1 MKVSGAR
8 EWIQNTAIK
17 NVTHFT
23 SVQMQRIKQKFANS
37 LSEEQHKIQRL
48 QRELEKERLNSLRI
62 QQKLEQDFDFHKQM
76 VVNDCGR
83 HIEGICFNDLWFCQ
97 LKYDQ
102 NFARA
107 KQFSRIT
114 PLALTK
120 LILTQH
126 Y

>member
-83 HIEGICFNDLWFCQ
+83 HIEGICFNDLWFYQ

-102 NFARA
+102 NFQIYGLA
-107 KQFSRIT
+107 KEGASS
-114 PLALTK
+114 
-120 LILTQH
+120 
-126 Y
+126 

>member
-8 EWIQNTAIK
+8 EWVQNTAII
-17 NVTHFT
+17 NVTLFT

-83 HIEGICFNDLWFCQ
+83 HIEGMRFKNLWFCHS
-97 LKYDQ
+97 KYDQ
-102 NFARA
+102 NVQCVGFRA
-107 KQFSRIT
+107 TS
-114 PLALTK
+114 
-120 LILTQH
+120 
-126 Y
+126 